1 MQNERELVRKIKA
14 GDPRAFET
22 LVSDYESKI
31 YALALRF
38 TGSPQD
44 ALDICQEV
52 FLRIFRFV
60 GNFNEDSKL
69 STWIYRIAT
78 NVCKDTLNRRARN
91 QDIPLDREEDGEVF
105 DLGLADSRYSPEEAL
120 LSAEIQDSIVS
131 AILALPEL
139 YREIIILRDINGLT
153 YDEIAA
159 ALELEVG
166 TVKSRIARA
175 RERLRGMLSRDGN
188 LLPSTR
194 SNHLKGG
201 ERL

>member
-1 MQNERELVRKIKA
+1 MNNERELVRKIKA
-14 GDPRAFET
+14 GDSRAFET

-31 YALALRF
+31 YALAMRF

-78 NVCKDTLNRRARN
+78 NVCKDTLAKRARC
-91 QDIPLDREEDGEVF
+91 QDVPLDREEDGEVF
-105 DLGLADSRYSPEEAL
+105 DIGISDNRYSPEKAL
-120 LSAEIQDSIVS
+120 ISAEIQDSIVT

-139 YREIIILRDINGLT
+139 YREIIILRDINGLS

-159 ALELEVG
+159 TLELEAG

-175 RERLRGMLSRDGN
+175 RERLRGMLSREGN
-188 LLPSTR
+188 LLQTNR

-201 ERL
+201 DRP

>member
-1 MQNERELVRKIKA
+1 MNNERELVRKIKA

-78 NVCKDTLNRRARN
+78 NVCKDTLSRRARN
-91 QDIPLDREEDGEVF
+91 QDVPLDREEDGEVF
-105 DLGLADSRYSPEEAL
+105 DLGLADNRYSPESAL
-120 LSAEIQDSIVS
+120 INAEIQDSIVS

-139 YREIIILRDINGLT
+139 YREIIILRDINGLS

-188 LLPSTR
+188 LLSANR
-194 SNHLKGG
+194 SNQLKGG
-201 ERL
+201 ERP